1 MKLQHSAAWPLD
13 PSITFLNHGSFG
25 CCPRQVLAVQ
35 QSLREHMEAR
45 PVEFLARELEERYD
59 VVRDVLAEFLGA
71 QALELVFVPNATYA
85 VNSVLRSFPFG
96 AGDELLVTDQ
106 EYNACRNVLDFVA
119 ARAGCQVVVAEL
131 PWPVTSEDEV
141 VEALLAKVT
150 ERTRLLLIDHIT
162 SPTALVLPLERIVP
176 AMQERGVRVLV
187 DGAHAPGHLALDL
200 AALGADYYTGNCH
213 KWMNAPK
220 GAAFLWVPERWQPEV
235 RPACISHGANSPRDD
250 RSRYLVEFDWTGTSD
265 PTAVL
270 AIPAAMQIV
279 REQVEGGWQ
288 ALRERNRGLAVEAR
302 RALLQRLELDAPA
315 PESMLGAM
323 ASIVLPILDPPALD
337 NWDPLQTALREQ
349 YRIEVPIFGW
359 GGRDGLARHRCVRIS
374 AQLYNEPGDYAQLA
388 EALYSLG
395 ASSAPV

>member
-1 MKLQHSAAWPLD
+1 MELQDTAAWPLD

-35 QSLREHMEAR
+35 QSLRDRMEAR

-59 VVRDVLAEFLGA
+59 VVREELSEFLGA
-71 QALELVFVPNATYA
+71 QPSELVFVPNATYA
-85 VNSVLRSFPFG
+85 VNSVLRSFPFD

-119 ARAGCQVVVAEL
+119 ARAGCRVVVAEL
-131 PWPVTSEDEV
+131 PWPIASEDEV

-162 SPTALVLPLERIVP
+162 SPTALILPLERIVP
-176 AMQERGVRVLV
+176 AMQERGVRVLI

-200 AALGADYYTGNCH
+200 TALGADYYTGNCH
-213 KWMNAPK
+213 KWINAPK
-220 GAAFLWVPERWQPEV
+220 GAAFLWVPEPWQPEV
-235 RPACISHGANSPRDD
+235 RPACISHGANSPRED
-250 RSRYLVEFDWTGTSD
+250 RSRYLIEFDWTGTSD
-265 PTAVL
+265 PTAIL
-270 AIPAAMQIV
+270 SIPAAIQV
-279 REQVEGGWQ
+279 VEEQVEGGWP
-288 ALRERNRGLAVEAR
+288 ALRARNHAMAVDGR
-302 RALLQRLELDAPA
+302 RALLDALGLEAPA
-315 PESMLGAM
+315 PERMLGAM
-323 ASIVLPILDPPALD
+323 ASIALPILDPPALD

-349 YRIEVPIFGW
+349 YRIEVPVFGW
-359 GGRDGLARHRCVRIS
+359 GGRDGLARHRCLRVS
-374 AQLYNEPGDYAQLA
+374 AQLYNQPSDYTRLA